1 MNCGS
6 SSKVALAIEA
16 TPARPLL
23 SRSVASKPENYGSKR
38 LISLLFTL
46 VTALCGVQKAANAE
60 RFTDPV
66 FYLFV
71 TEVPSDRGCFIK
83 TFGFLNQR
91 PVVEDPYPPS
101 VSFGAWATLVFK
113 DGERR
118 PTQVYTAT
126 NTRGGQVSIQHPYP
140 FPCGSLD
147 YLEIT
152 EADCKVHHLD
162 QFGNLDE
169 SGGAGT
175 YENKECLGKL
185 PRRVGVAGTLTNDP
199 NILLP
204 LAPQHD
210 PKVK

>member
-1 MNCGS
+1 MS
-6 SSKVALAIEA
+6 WASFSKAALMAGVEPI
-16 TPARPLL
+16 RGML
-23 SRSVASKPENYGSKR
+23 SRAVTSIDGNYSLKR
-38 LISLLFTL
+38 LVPLAFTL
-46 VTALCGVQKAANAE
+46 VTALCADQTEALGKSYLV
-60 RFTDPV
+60 PS

-83 TFGFLNQR
+83 TFGFLDQQL
-91 PVVEDPYPPS
+91 VDEAPYPPS

-118 PTQVYTAT
+118 PTQIFTSS
-126 NTRGGQVSIQHPYP
+126 NTRGGQVSFQHPYP

-147 YLEIT
+147 YIEIT
-152 EADCKVHHLD
+152 DADCRVHYLD

-169 SGGAGT
+169 SSGAGT

-204 LAPQHD
+204 LAPEHS
-210 PKVK
+210 PKTK